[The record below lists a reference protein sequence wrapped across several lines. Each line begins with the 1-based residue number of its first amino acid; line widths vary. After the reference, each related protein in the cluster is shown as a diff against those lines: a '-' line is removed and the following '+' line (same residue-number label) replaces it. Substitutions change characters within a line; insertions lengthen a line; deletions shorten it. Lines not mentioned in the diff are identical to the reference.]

1 MPYLDRF
8 KTIIFDF
15 DGVILDSA
23 RLKTAAFAQVYGSED
38 SAKVAEVVRYQEQ
51 HGGIGRRQKFEYF
64 EREVFGRPG
73 DEATVD
79 RLCRRFAEIIEEGM
93 LNCAFIPGA
102 EALLARLESEIPMH
116 VVSGMPE
123 DDLELVIERRGLSRY
138 FRTVSGSPKPKYAE
152 FRNVMRLEGAEAA
165 ECLAVGDSPTEFHA
179 ARKIGIPFLAIVA
192 PDVVDLFPAD
202 VQKAPDLT
210 GFEFAARL
218 AR

>member
-23 RLKTAAFAQVYGSED
+23 RLKTAAFAQVYSCED
-38 SAKVAEVVRYQEQ
+38 PEKVAEVVEYQEQ

-73 DEATVD
+73 DEATVEN
-79 RLCRRFAEIIEEGM
+79 LCDRFAEIIDEGM

-102 EALLARLESEIPMH
+102 EALLALLERLES
-116 VVSGMPE
+116 
-123 DDLELVIERRGLSRY
+123 
-138 FRTVSGSPKPKYAE
+138 
-152 FRNVMRLEGAEAA
+152 AEAA

-210 GFEFAARL
+210 GFERAARL